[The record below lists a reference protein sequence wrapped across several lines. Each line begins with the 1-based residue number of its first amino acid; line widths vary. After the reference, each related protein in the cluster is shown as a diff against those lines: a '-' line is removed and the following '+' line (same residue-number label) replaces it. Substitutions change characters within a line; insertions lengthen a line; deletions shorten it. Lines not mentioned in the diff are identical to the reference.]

1 MTGGAQNFFWG
12 TWRLGLACG
21 IMEKNTEGVIFMEGY
36 KHILVPLD
44 GSSCSERALVEAERL
59 QAAFDAKLTLLYV
72 VSDPDF
78 DCAMGN
84 PTVASANV
92 QRDCDEAEKY
102 LARKI
107 EDYSGKAE
115 AKVVVGCVANS
126 ILAAAE
132 KLDCDLVIM
141 GSQGLGSAL
150 RRFLVGSVAKNVLA
164 NAKMPVM
171 IVH

>member
-1 MTGGAQNFFWG
+1 
-12 TWRLGLACG
+12 
-21 IMEKNTEGVIFMEGY
+21 MEGY

-44 GSSCSERALVEAERL
+44 GSACSERALVEAAPL
-59 QAAFDAKLTLLYV
+59 QAAFGAKLTLLYV

-92 QRDCDEAEKY
+92 KRDCDEAEAY
-102 LARKI
+102 LARKAQ
-107 EDYSGKAE
+107 DYSGQAE
-115 AKVVVGCVANS
+115 TKVVVGCVANS
-126 ILAAAE
+126 ILAAVE
-132 KLDCDLVIM
+132 QLDCDLVIM

-164 NAKMPVM
+164 NAKVPVL